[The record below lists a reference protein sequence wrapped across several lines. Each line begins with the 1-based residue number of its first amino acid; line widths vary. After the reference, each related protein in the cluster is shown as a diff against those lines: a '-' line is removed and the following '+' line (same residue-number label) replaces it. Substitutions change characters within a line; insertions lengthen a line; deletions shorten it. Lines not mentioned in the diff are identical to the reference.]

1 MIGTDVAT
9 AMQAPKRPD
18 NDMEDFFLNGIMK
31 ATIVQVPGMLP
42 QTTKSSDVK
51 PIDTKR
57 F

>member
-1 MIGTDVAT
+1 MKGTDVAT

-18 NDMEDFFLNGIMK
+18 NDMEDFFLNGIMT

-57 F
+57 L